1 MGSFGYIYEINLCFV
16 PISIFIT
23 DDHPLAITGLMN
35 MLLPYKHISVTGTF
49 VSGAAL
55 LGGLQQAQP
64 DILLLDILLPDTN
77 GKELA
82 QLITTTYPHIR
93 IIAITSLDA
102 PTHVKSMMRNGCKG
116 FLLKNIDQSTLVE
129 AIDTVYGGGEYIES
143 SLKEQMLGNILN
155 FRKRMETE
163 GGERIKAPRLTNREK
178 DVLDLIVKEYSNQ
191 EIADQLFLSIRTV
204 ERHRFNLMR
213 KFDAKSPIG
222 LLKSAIELGLV

>member
-1 MGSFGYIYEINLCFV
+1 M

-35 MLLPYKHISVTGTF
+35 MLLPYRHISVTGTF
-49 VSGAAL
+49 VSGDAL
-55 LGGLQQAQP
+55 LEGLKKEQP
-64 DILLLDILLPDTN
+64 DILLLDILLPDIN

-82 QLITTTYPHIR
+82 QLITTTYPDIR

-129 AIDTVYGGGEYIES
+129 AIDTVYKGGEYIES

-163 GGERIKAPRLTNREK
+163 GSEKLKAPRLTNREK

-191 EIADQLFLSIRTV
+191 EIADQLYLSIRTV